1 MCKPFPNMDTRVP
14 MCSEKGWKNCSLCPN
29 IVPTL
34 DRDPSVEKDWTDKE
48 VKVSPPPPEEN
59 LGVGKSLILLGHA

>member
-1 MCKPFPNMDTRVP
+1 

-48 VKVSPPPPEEN
+48 VKVSPPPQKRISGLER
-59 LGVGKSLILLGHA
+59 A